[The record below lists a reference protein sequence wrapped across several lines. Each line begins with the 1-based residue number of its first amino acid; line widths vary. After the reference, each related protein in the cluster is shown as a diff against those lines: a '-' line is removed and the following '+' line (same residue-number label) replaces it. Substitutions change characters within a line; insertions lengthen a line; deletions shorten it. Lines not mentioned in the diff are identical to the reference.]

1 MENITQI
8 LLDCENNGT
17 APRYIVQPD
26 TYKQEKYSL
35 FKKSKPVRTN
45 PVKYKSNGEE
55 IFVVSDLHIGTG
67 KDKAGVYPGTENFF
81 ADDSFSRFLEYAG
94 KIKKTK
100 SAILV
105 INGDIFDFLRITE
118 FPGKI
123 RKARFSKR
131 IRQLLK
137 FNPLPSAGLPDPVS
151 VKNQFEEWS
160 LELAKIGISKTAAD
174 LEIDISSK
182 EKKYGLRTDAFK
194 TVFKLMMIK
203 KGHPLF
209 FDALGRW
216 LNSGNKIIVVKGNHD
231 LELFWFEIRNYLR
244 LLLAEKI
251 HTAHPENELGKIL
264 TGTVLPN
271 ISFIDDS
278 IEIDDEF
285 YIEHGHRYD
294 KYCTILDNPVLK
306 KNTSQLNIPFGSF
319 FNRYLLNRAEL
330 FFPFLDNVKP
340 SANILPIL
348 MRENFP
354 LSLKIL
360 FQHIPLLVR
369 VLFTNFRYIR
379 YMLGKIFLFVLAL
392 VLPVA
397 LLLLINFPWFKNL
410 LNDISEFIGA
420 AGFAA
425 TVIEQLRNV
434 AMVFLSYLLARL
446 VAWFQLTEPTS
457 LNEFAKE
464 RFNGTDYKFMTMGH
478 THNPGTYVFPGNRKF
493 FNTGTWIPIVE
504 TSTAEIREDK
514 TYVFLHLQRD
524 KNNNLTT
531 AEHSLLQR
539 WNDNAGRPEN
549 LVLIKRK

>member
-194 TVFKLMMIK
+194 TVF
-203 KGHPLF
+203 
-209 FDALGRW
+209 
-216 LNSGNKIIVVKGNHD
+216 
-231 LELFWFEIRNYLR
+231 
-244 LLLAEKI
+244 
-251 HTAHPENELGKIL
+251 
-264 TGTVLPN
+264 
-271 ISFIDDS
+271 
-278 IEIDDEF
+278 
-285 YIEHGHRYD
+285 
-294 KYCTILDNPVLK
+294 
-306 KNTSQLNIPFGSF
+306 
-319 FNRYLLNRAEL
+319 
-330 FFPFLDNVKP
+330 
-340 SANILPIL
+340 
-348 MRENFP
+348 
-354 LSLKIL
+354 
-360 FQHIPLLVR
+360 
-369 VLFTNFRYIR
+369 
-379 YMLGKIFLFVLAL
+379 
-392 VLPVA
+392 
-397 LLLLINFPWFKNL
+397 
-410 LNDISEFIGA
+410 
-420 AGFAA
+420 
-425 TVIEQLRNV
+425 
-434 AMVFLSYLLARL
+434 
-446 VAWFQLTEPTS
+446 
-457 LNEFAKE
+457 
-464 RFNGTDYKFMTMGH
+464 
-478 THNPGTYVFPGNRKF
+478 
-493 FNTGTWIPIVE
+493 
-504 TSTAEIREDK
+504 
-514 TYVFLHLQRD
+514 
-524 KNNNLTT
+524 
-531 AEHSLLQR
+531 
-539 WNDNAGRPEN
+539 
-549 LVLIKRK
+549 